1 MPTIRAVVFDLDGT
15 LLDTIDDIADSM
27 NRTLSLFGFR
37 TFDVPTYK
45 RFVGNG
51 VDVLVERVLSGTGAS
66 AKAHEAVRRMY
77 LKTYAEWSRRK
88 TRPYRGIEAT
98 VAALG
103 ERGIRAC
110 VLSNK
115 PDPDT
120 RAVVAHYFE
129 EGAFDI
135 VVGQKPGVP
144 VKPDPTSA
152 NAIVAALGLP
162 KDAILYVG
170 DTATDM
176 ETAKNAGLESIGALW
191 GFRDEEELLRGGASR
206 VIARPA
212 ELLDEIDRRASA

>member
-1 MPTIRAVVFDLDGT
+1 MNAILAVVFDLDGT

-51 VDVLVERVLSGTGAS
+51 VDVLVERVLSGTGAP
-66 AKAHEAVRRMY
+66 AKTHDAIRRMY
-77 LKTYAEWSRRK
+77 LKTYAEWSLRK
-88 TRPYRGIEAT
+88 TRPYPGIVAT
-98 VAALG
+98 VAALQS
-103 ERGIRAC
+103 RKIRAC

-120 RAVVAHYFE
+120 NAVVAHFFP
-129 EGAFDI
+129 EGTFAF

-152 NAIVAALGLP
+152 NAIVAALGVP

-191 GFRDEEELLRGGASR
+191 GFRTE
-206 VIARPA
+206 A
-212 ELLDEIDRRASA
+212 ELRESGAARLIAAPGDLVGLLTS